1 MIKAWP
7 KYPSDLYDNIYI
19 DNIQKAVVD
28 YVLKCLPNHTT
39 NEIKIKNQK
48 KLIPEAIIINSEN
61 NHNKTIPWYFFWSKL
76 LLTPMLYLCLNG
88 NKYNYPI
95 KWGE

>member
-1 MIKAWP
+1 
-7 KYPSDLYDNIYI
+7 LYDNIYI

-61 NHNKTIPWYFFWSKL
+61 NHNKTIP
-76 LLTPMLYLCLNG
+76 
-88 NKYNYPI
+88 
-95 KWGE
+95 

>member
-1 MIKAWP
+1 
-7 KYPSDLYDNIYI
+7 
-19 DNIQKAVVD
+19 
-28 YVLKCLPNHTT
+28 
-39 NEIKIKNQK
+39 
-48 KLIPEAIIINSEN
+48 
-61 NHNKTIPWYFFWSKL
+61 L